1 MNFNFKRVTNF
12 TALISYNPKLRFSL
26 GLMKMR
32 IIDSILSTGSI
43 FLISLLSF
51 VHLFKNASNGLLRAI
66 KDLVLL
72 SVSDRAKYML
82 SQLLEFS
89 YL

>member
-12 TALISYNPKLRFSL
+12 TASISYNPKLRFFL

-51 VHLFKNASNGLLRAI
+51 VHLFKNASNDLLRAI

-89 YL
+89 YF

>member
-12 TALISYNPKLRFSL
+12 TALISYNPKLRFFL

-51 VHLFKNASNGLLRAI
+51 VHLFKNASNDLLRGI

-89 YL
+89 YF